1 MQKMHVTHP
10 NDSMLAEVPENDAEP
25 LIDDLEENITWF
37 EVDPLNSGNVQM
49 YNEQNLG
56 GIGEEDSPDDPET
69 DGDPIAFATCSVLTF
84 LTHRADYR
92 RNSGIKDPQDKN

>member
-10 NDSMLAEVPENDAEP
+10 NDSMLTEVPEDTSDP

-37 EVDPLNSGNVQM
+37 KVDASNGNSVQI

-56 GIGEEDSPDDPET
+56 GIGEEDSPDDPE
-69 DGDPIAFATCSVLTF
+69 DGGLLNFFHVC
-84 LTHRADYR
+84 
-92 RNSGIKDPQDKN
+92 